1 MESPPLWGYSVRSS
15 LALAFSGACG
25 RRGWSQ
31 SPTEGEERTAHSSA
45 ARPEHQVAERSRYS
59 RRRSLVASC
68 IPDADTRSSFG
79 MKLGLDGYIPP
90 LLVFGV
96 AFLLIAVRHFGLKT
110 RLRKR
115 RFATDAVIITAIVV
129 FAGSLELEMGRTP
142 TYQYGPVRV

>member
-15 LALAFSGACG
+15 LALASSGACG

-31 SPTEGEERTAHSSA
+31 SPTEGEEPTAQSSV
-45 ARPEHQVAERSRYS
+45 ARPERQVAERSCYS
-59 RRRSLVASC
+59 RRRSPVASR
-68 IPDADTRSSFG
+68 IPGAGMRSSFG

-90 LLVFGV
+90 LLVFGA

-115 RFATDAVIITAIVV
+115 EFATDAVILMA
-129 FAGSLELEMGRTP
+129 
-142 TYQYGPVRV
+142 